1 MKKTTKL
8 GVGVVAAALVSIGS
22 YLGYGYFKEQ
32 ARIDSIAEDLVTF
45 RGNTK
50 VWRHEYLFELPTNPQ
65 VADWHNENLKV
76 PQILFTV
83 PNDDKSKISIW
94 AAGIDGTG
102 LELLIPEGEVG
113 LTPHV
118 TFGTSADYSRFI
130 SRSPDGRYVLVPQ
143 KGGLVLYDLKTKEKT
158 FIKGVSQSATR
169 VLWQPDSSQVVI
181 SHSDSL
187 IKVML
192 PNKQVTTLD
201 DTYGDIA
208 GMALEG
214 DWTNKVLSRK
224 DNRLYVQLER
234 NGGGWFSCRGSYVVD
249 NFEPDIKT
257 CGNTL
262 VIDLDS
268 LKIVDFDNYMP
279 DEHQCRPNGSWIGN
293 AFNCGSEI
301 YQIGMPSKNV
311 AKVNLI
317 VDQVLIHYSPQ
328 ESWFISPQAFA
339 TISRYIPELK
349 EKSPVQEMV
358 YAYRYIKGGKRY
370 LVSNMG
376 VSFSRYVFEHL
387 EDNNWSQ
394 YLYPPVSYED
404 LNKAKARLKE
414 QGYDY

>member
-8 GVGVVAAALVSIGS
+8 GLGAVAAALVSIGS

-50 VWRHEYLFELPTNPQ
+50 VWRHEYFFELPTNPK
-65 VADWHNENLKV
+65 VADWHNEDSKV

-130 SRSPDGRYVLVPQ
+130 SRSPNGRYVLVPQ

-181 SHSDSL
+181 SHSDAL

-192 PNKQVTTLD
+192 PSKQVTTLD

-234 NGGGWFSCRGSYVVD
+234 DGGGWFSCRGSYVVD

-268 LKIVDFDNYMP
+268 LKIVDYGDYIP
-279 DEHQCRPNGSWIGN
+279 DEYQCRPNGSWIGN
-293 AFNCGSEI
+293 SFNCEDDI
-301 YQIGMPSKNV
+301 YAPGIPSKIIGQTELN
-311 AKVNLI
+311 
-317 VDQVLIHYSPQ
+317 QVLMHYSPK
-328 ESWFISPQAFA
+328 ESWFISPQAFSS
-339 TISRYIPELK
+339 ISRYVPMPTN
-349 EKSPVQEMV
+349 KSPVVEME
-358 YAYRYIKGGKRY
+358 YGYRYIKNGETYILRDLGF
-370 LVSNMG
+370 
-376 VSFSRYVFEHL
+376 SFSRYVLEHL
-387 EDNNWSQ
+387 DDNLWSK
-394 YLYPPVSYED
+394 YLYPPLSYED

>member
-8 GVGVVAAALVSIGS
+8 GLSVVAAALVSIGS
-22 YLGYGYFKEQ
+22 YLGYSYIKEQ
-32 ARIDSIAEDLVTF
+32 SRIDQIANQLRILRGQSDTWSHTYKFDLPSTPVV
-45 RGNTK
+45 G
-50 VWRHEYLFELPTNPQ
+50 
-65 VADWHNENLKV
+65 DWHNEDLKV

-130 SRSPDGRYVLVPQ
+130 SRSPNGRYVLVPQ

-169 VLWQPDSSQVVI
+169 VLWHPDSSQVVI

-192 PNKQVTTLD
+192 PSKQVTTLD

-268 LKIVDFDNYMP
+268 LKIVDYGDYIP
-279 DEHQCRPNGSWIGN
+279 DEYQCRPNGSWMGD
-293 AFNCGSEI
+293 AFNCGSDI
-301 YQIGMPSKNV
+301 YIPGIP
-311 AKVNLI
+311 AKHVGNASVTLNP
-317 VDQVLIHYSPQ
+317 VLVHYNPK
-328 ESWFISPQAFA
+328 ESWFLSTAFSSLARYTPNA
-339 TISRYIPELK
+339 TK
-349 EKSPVQEMV
+349 TSPVVKMG
-358 YAYRYIKGGKRY
+358 YNYRYFKNGEWEIIKD
-370 LVSNMG
+370 MG
-376 VSFSRYVFEHL
+376 LSFSRYVIEHID
-387 EDNNWSQ
+387 DNNWSQ